1 MTWQCIHKT
10 TNRVIPLWVTAA
22 FEVHILQQWSCFF
35 SFDFEEWT
43 RVSFLSRELVFS
55 PGGWNSA
62 KVQESLCFLSK
73 RLKFRQYKYPW
84 GWSKFLRDGEPKFCE
99 GHCAAQAPMTEHPD
113 NSRIGLMWFNKRR
126 RNWVQKRIVR
136 DLRGS
141 RAVQLRMRQLIT
153 NWTWWLDFDSKLSWG
168 E

>member
-1 MTWQCIHKT
+1 MMK
-10 TNRVIPLWVTAA
+10 
-22 FEVHILQQWSCFF
+22 
-35 SFDFEEWT
+35 
-43 RVSFLSRELVFS
+43 
-55 PGGWNSA
+55 
-62 KVQESLCFLSK
+62 ESLSFLSK
-73 RLKFRQYKYPW
+73 RLRFRQYKYPW

-153 NWTWWLDFDSKLSWG
+153 NWTWHDDWTLIPSCPEGSNGSSCVWVCEGPYPRSVVVVLLGAGPGYHPFRPCTATFRLSNG
-168 E
+168 LH